1 MIQLSRNSGFFLIFV
16 PNSRLSLSCKF
27 QILDIVDIKT
37 SKKLQLTDGK
47 HTAEATIPIDIIPV
61 DDETPRVTINHG
73 LTLENE
79 QPSGRIGSDVLKV
92 SDIDSVDEELM
103 LVITYPPRMG
113 DLKLD
118 DGTPEGKF
126 LSVGDVFTMEDL
138 SFNKI
143 IYTRKPGEISKE
155 K

>member
-1 MIQLSRNSGFFLIFV
+1 M
-16 PNSRLSLSCKF
+16 
-27 QILDIVDIKT
+27 
-37 SKKLQLTDGK
+37 
-47 HTAEATIPIDIIPV
+47 
-61 DDETPRVTINHG
+61 
-73 LTLENE
+73 
-79 QPSGRIGSDVLKV
+79 KV

>member
-1 MIQLSRNSGFFLIFV
+1 MADL
-16 PNSRLSLSCKF
+16 
-27 QILDIVDIKT
+27 
-37 SKKLQLTDGK
+37 
-47 HTAEATIPIDIIPV
+47 
-61 DDETPRVTINHG
+61 
-73 LTLENE
+73 
-79 QPSGRIGSDVLKV
+79 
-92 SDIDSVDEELM
+92 DSVDEELM

-143 IYTRKPGEISKE
+143 IYSRKPGNTRSAKNIF
-155 K
+155 